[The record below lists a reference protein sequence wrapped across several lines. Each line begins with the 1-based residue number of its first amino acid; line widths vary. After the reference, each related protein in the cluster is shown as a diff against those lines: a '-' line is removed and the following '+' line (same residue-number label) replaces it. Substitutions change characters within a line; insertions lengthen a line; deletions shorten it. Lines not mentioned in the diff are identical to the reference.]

1 MTSLTRTPMRD
12 GNHQTE
18 HLLSKVAKQQEDDR
32 RVFELQLTRV
42 RERLSIMEEK
52 QDNILQAVDRLT
64 AAIWQNRGGIY
75 GRDQA

>member
-1 MTSLTRTPMRD
+1 MTSLTRTPLRD

-42 RERLSIMEEK
+42 RERLSIMEGK
-52 QDNILQAVDRLT
+52 QDDLLKAVDLLRTTIL
-64 AAIWQNRGGIY
+64 QNRGSIY